1 MLVSIRCCL
10 IGAGLEYIMRKAI
23 DGSRSE
29 VLPACTA
36 IVASG
41 DLVILDDR
49 VGMLN
54 EVLPIV
60 VIVCDARPLLE

>member
-1 MLVSIRCCL
+1 MLVTEWRPL
-10 IGAGLEYIMRKAI
+10 VGARLKYVVWESVDRP
-23 DGSRSE
+23 RSE

-54 EVLPIV
+54 EVLPLV
-60 VIVCDARPLLE
+60 VIVCAARPLLE

>member
-29 VLPACTA
+29 VLPACATV
-36 IVASG
+36 VAGG
-41 DLVILDDR
+41 DLVVLDER
-49 VGMLN
+49 VGVLN
-54 EVLPIV
+54 QILPV
-60 VIVCDARPLLE
+60 VVVV